1 MATLTNE
8 EYEARRRFLDELK
21 SLSKLQHQRMFELVK
36 QQGIEYSENSNG
48 VFFDI
53 SKLSKE
59 AFTALQTYIEYCRT
73 VQEEE
78 VAREEEERKAQNWLR

>member
-8 EYEARRRFLDELK
+8 DYEARRRFLDELK
-21 SLSKLQHQRMFELVK
+21 SLSSLQHKRMFELVK

-53 SKLSKE
+53 TKLSNE
-59 AFTALQTYIEYCRT
+59 AFTALKAYIEYCRT

-78 VAREEEERKAQNWLR
+78 VVREEEERKAQNRLR